1 LTTAPERED
10 MFEVIKK
17 KIDSELVKLLRTERF
32 RSLKEISPSL
42 EQAISDFVGRDGK
55 RIRPIM
61 FVVGYLGYAGKPAP
75 GLYMSALSIELLHD
89 FMLIHDDIID
99 KSDLRRGKPAMHV
112 LLNKGINKNS
122 KVKFSGQDLAIVAG
136 DVVYAMAIHAFLEIK
151 VDMKYKEQ
159 GLRKFVDAALYTGA
173 GEFIELLLGGE
184 KLSEVGLADI
194 YKIYDFKT
202 AYYTF
207 SCPLSVGAV
216 LANAP
221 AAEIK
226 KLNDYG
232 ICLGR
237 AFQIKDDIIGMFS
250 NAAES
255 GKPSL
260 SDLQEAKKTVLI
272 YYASRMG
279 SNSQRAAINAV
290 LVKKTVTKADLE
302 RMRGIIVDCGALE
315 RVKKEVVILRSR
327 AVDLGNSLRMR
338 GIYRHALADYAERL
352 LAC

>member
-1 LTTAPERED
+1 
-10 MFEVIKK
+10 MFEILKK
-17 KIDSELVKLLRTERF
+17 EIDGELVKLLKNGRF
-32 RSLKEISPSL
+32 RSLKAISPSL
-42 EQAISDFVGRDGK
+42 ERAICEFIGRDGK

-61 FVVGYLGYAGKPAP
+61 LAVGYLGYAGKPAP
-75 GLYMSALSIELLHD
+75 GLYTSALSIELLHD

-112 LLNKGINKNS
+112 LLRKGIRGAS

-136 DVVYAMAIHAFLEIK
+136 DVVYAMAIHAFLEVK

-184 KLSEVGLADI
+184 DISRVKLADI
-194 YKIYDFKT
+194 YKIYDYKT

-207 SCPLSVGAV
+207 SCPLSVGAI

-221 AAEIK
+221 ASEIR
-226 KLNDYG
+226 KLDEYG

-250 NAAES
+250 NSDES

-260 SDLQEAKKTVLI
+260 SDLQEAKKTVLM
-272 YYASRMG
+272 YYAYRMG
-279 SNSQRAAINAV
+279 NSGQRAEI
-290 LVKKTVTKADLE
+290 KTVLAKKRVTSEDLA
-302 RMRGIIVDCGALE
+302 RMRGIIAGCGALE
-315 RVKKEVVILRSR
+315 RVKQEVSDLREK
-327 AVDLGNSLRMR
+327 AVKIGNSLRMSQS
-338 GIYRHALADYAERL
+338 YRRALADYAERL

>member
-1 LTTAPERED
+1 
-10 MFEVIKK
+10 MFKVFKK
-17 KIDSELVKLLRTERF
+17 EIDSELVKLLRTERF
-32 RSLKEISPSL
+32 RSLKGISPSL
-42 EQAISDFVGRDGK
+42 ERAISDFVGRDGK

-112 LLNKGINKNS
+112 LLNRIIRKDS
-122 KVKFSGQDLAIVAG
+122 KVKFNGQDLAIVAG

-151 VDMKYKEQ
+151 VDMRYKER

-207 SCPLSVGAV
+207 SCPLSVGAI
-216 LANAP
+216 LAKAP
-221 AAEIK
+221 EAEIK

-250 NAAES
+250 NADES

-260 SDLQEAKKTVLI
+260 SDLQEAKKTVLM

-279 SNSQRAAINAV
+279 NKNQRAAINAV
-290 LVKKTVTKADLE
+290 LVKKTVTRADLE
-302 RMRGIIVDCGALE
+302 RIRGIIVDCGALE
-315 RVKKEVVILRSR
+315 RVKKEVVILRAR
-327 AVDLGNSLRMR
+327 AVELGNSLRMCAT
-338 GIYRHALADYAERL
+338 YRRALSDYAERL